1 MFDSFPTIIF
11 LFKFED
17 CRSICAFIKLV
28 STKDFSIINK
38 LVNLFK
44 LNLLRKIL
52 FLLFKKTKY
61 VNKDL
66 GEILI

>member
-1 MFDSFPTIIF
+1 MFDSFPIIIF

-17 CRSICAFIKLV
+17 CRNICAFIKLV
-28 STKDFSIINK
+28 SIKDFSIINK

-66 GEILI
+66 GEMLI